1 LTHDGV
7 FVVAPEAPAHDIQPM
22 ARGSSFSFRNL
33 LAGLAIVVACLG
45 APAFAQSTPEQCAVL
60 ADDGERLACYD
71 ALFGAAVEA
80 AGEPI
85 VVQSERMIPA
95 LPSGR
100 GLATLTIAC
109 VSGAIDVSF
118 SFAGQLVSNTSDIA
132 PLTLQIDQNATSVRT
147 LAANDANT
155 ALSFATP
162 RETNAFLDSLAGG
175 TNLKV
180 RVTPVRQRSLTV
192 DFRLPAVR
200 DEIAALRAA
209 CR

>member
-1 LTHDGV
+1 
-7 FVVAPEAPAHDIQPM
+7 VVAPEAEAHDIQPM
-22 ARGSSFSFRNL
+22 ARGRNVSFRNL
-33 LAGLAIVVACLG
+33 LAGLAIVVASLS
-45 APAFAQSTPEQCAVL
+45 APAFAQSAPEQCAAV

-71 ALFGAAVEA
+71 ALFRGTDAPGQEA
-80 AGEPI
+80 I

-100 GLATLTIAC
+100 GFATMTVVCAA
-109 VSGAIDVSF
+109 GAVDVSF
-118 SFAGQLVSNTSDIA
+118 AFAGQLVSNTGDIA
-132 PLTLQIDQNATSVRT
+132 PLTLQVDQNATSVRT
-147 LAANDANT
+147 LATNDANT
-155 ALSFATP
+155 ALRFSTP

-192 DFRLPAVR
+192 DFRLPAVV
-200 DEIAALRAA
+200 DEIAALRST

>member
-1 LTHDGV
+1 
-7 FVVAPEAPAHDIQPM
+7 M
-22 ARGSSFSFRNL
+22 ARGSSFHFRNL
-33 LAGLAIVVACLG
+33 LAGLAIVIASLG
-45 APAFAQSTPEQCAVL
+45 APAVAQSTPRQCAAI

-71 ALFGAAVEA
+71 ALFGAPVEA

-118 SFAGQLVSNTSDIA
+118 SFAGQLVSNTGDIA

-147 LAANDANT
+147 LSANDANT
-155 ALSFATP
+155 ALSFSTP
-162 RETNAFLDSLAGG
+162 REANAFLDSLAGG

-192 DFRLPAVR
+192 DFRLPAIR
-200 DEIAALRAA
+200 DEVAALRAA